1 MFFSDIETVEKYNYL
16 NERFV
21 AAYKWLRENDLENL
35 AVGKYSI
42 IGEDVVANIQEYTT
56 VPKEEKKFEAHD
68 IFFDIQYLI
77 KGVELFGICNRK
89 ELKEVERRSE
99 NDIIFYENPKAF
111 GYVILKPKDMIVVAP
126 EDAHLPGCTLETS
139 TKVKKVVIKV
149 RA

>member
-42 IGEDVVANIQEYTT
+42 MGEDVVANIQEYTT

-89 ELKEVERRSE
+89 ELKEITE
-99 NDIIFYENPKAF
+99 YK
-111 GYVILKPKDMIVVAP
+111 Y
-126 EDAHLPGCTLETS
+126 
-139 TKVKKVVIKV
+139 
-149 RA
+149 